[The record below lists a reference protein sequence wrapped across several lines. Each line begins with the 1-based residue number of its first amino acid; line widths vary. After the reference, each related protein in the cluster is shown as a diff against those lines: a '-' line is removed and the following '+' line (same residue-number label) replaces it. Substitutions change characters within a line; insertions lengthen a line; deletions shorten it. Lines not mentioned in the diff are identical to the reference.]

1 MAPSLKIGLVGLD
14 TSHAVAYSQ
23 LLNLDE
29 NKDLFPGVQL
39 AVAFPGGN
47 PEWGMSWDRV
57 DGFTARLGDEFGVT
71 IVDSAEQVAQQSD
84 LVFITAVDG
93 RQHLE
98 LYEQIAPSGR
108 PVFID
113 KPFTTSVE
121 DAQLIL
127 RRSREV
133 GAPVMS
139 CSSLRY
145 AEAFTAAVGD
155 DSLGPIVGIDVFGP
169 MAIQEALP
177 GFFWYGCH
185 GVEMAVAAMGAGCR
199 HVQVLSRADADVLS
213 MAWEDGRVATYRG
226 LRNAHAQF
234 GATIHREKGF
244 QAVDISS
251 ASKPY
256 YHSLL
261 EAILESL
268 PQGRS
273 DISEAEMLEVVRLM
287 VEGNALRAGSG
298 ARTLEPLDLA

>member
-1 MAPSLKIGLVGLD
+1 MTQSLKIGLVGLD

-29 NKDLFPGVQL
+29 NKDLFPGGRV

-47 PEWGMSWDRV
+47 PEWAMSWDRV

-71 IVDSAEQVAQQSD
+71 IVNSVEQVAQQSD

-113 KPFTTSVE
+113 KPFTTNLK
-121 DAQLIL
+121 DAQVIL
-127 RRSREV
+127 RRSHEV

-139 CSSLRY
+139 CSALRY
-145 AEAFTAAVGD
+145 AETFTKALRD
-155 DSLGPIVGIDVFGP
+155 DSLGPIVGVEVFGP
-169 MAIQEALP
+169 MTIEDTLP
-177 GFFWYGCH
+177 GFLWYGCH
-185 GVEMAVAAMGAGCR
+185 GVEMAVAAMGPGCR
-199 HVQVLSRADADVLS
+199 HVQVLSRADADILA

-226 LRNAHAQF
+226 LRNAHTQF
-234 GATIHREKGF
+234 GAIIHREKGF
-244 QAVDISS
+244 QAVDVSS

-261 EAILESL
+261 EAILRSL
-268 PQGRS
+268 PEGRS
-273 DISEAEMLEVVRLM
+273 DVPEAEMLEVVRLM

-298 ARTLEPLDLA
+298 ARTLEPLNLA